1 MAKFLHTMI
10 RVLELDR
17 SIGFYQ
23 QAFALDVT
31 ARREFSDFTL
41 VYLGNA
47 ESGTVELEL
56 TLNHGRTEPYTHGSG
71 YGHIALTVADIEA
84 EHARFKTLGLAP
96 RDLVEFKE
104 GAELLAKFFFVQ
116 DPDGYEI
123 EVLQRLG
130 RYQ

>member
-1 MAKFLHTMI
+1 MATFLHTMI
-10 RVLELDR
+10 RVLDLDR
-17 SIGFYQ
+17 SIQFYQ
-23 QAFALDVT
+23 QALAFEVT

-47 ESGTVELEL
+47 ECPVELEL
-56 TLNHGRTEPYTHGSG
+56 TLNHGRSEPYTHGSG
-71 YGHIALTVADIEA
+71 YGHIAVSVADVVA
-84 EHARFKTLGLAP
+84 EYARFKALGFAP
-96 RDLVEFKE
+96 RDIVEFKE
-104 GAELLAKFFFVQ
+104 ADELLAKFFFVQ